1 MSKIVFIGKPDIV
14 YDVKFD
20 QIGEH
25 QVRLIFDDVTPKTET
40 LLSGFNLVNEHNGEV
55 QTERP
60 TYIYIYRTY
69 DDIPNQIELC
79 DDNVQW
85 VAPPEPEPE
94 PEPKP
99 PTEEELKAL
108 FERNKGIKVAESKAA
123 LASYLEGNPLKS
135 SCHGGKEAYY
145 NVTSDK
151 QTLMTSNYLT
161 YTIEKSAGIGSPVL
175 TWNATG
181 EPCEEWTEQEYL
193 QLILETSAYVKPL
206 VTKQQYYEV
215 EINSC
220 LTQEDLD
227 KIVIDYSSV
236 HNGELDADIT
246 S

>member
-1 MSKIVFIGKPDIV
+1 MSKIVFINEPNV
-14 YDVKFD
+14 TYNAEFY

-25 QVRLIFDDVTPKTET
+25 QVRLIFDSTMPNSDV
-40 LLSGFNLVNEHNGEV
+40 LLSGFNLVNEYNGEI
-55 QTERP
+55 QTER
-60 TYIYIYRTY
+60 TGYIYIYRTY
-69 DDIPNQIELC
+69 EDIPNQIELC

-85 VAPPEPEPE
+85 VAPPEPEPIPE
-94 PEPKP
+94 PEP
-99 PTEEELKAL
+99 PTEEELQAL
-108 FERNKGIKVAESKAA
+108 FERNKGIKIIESKFA
-123 LASYLEGNPLKS
+123 LASYLENNPLKS

-175 TWNATG
+175 TWNAMG

-236 HNGELDADIT
+236 H
-246 S
+246 SS

>member
-1 MSKIVFIGKPDIV
+1 MSKIVFSNNPDVTYDAQFYHIGDH
-14 YDVKFD
+14 
-20 QIGEH
+20 QI
-25 QVRLIFDDVTPKTET
+25 RLIFDSDIPDRDI
-40 LLSGFNLVNEHNGEV
+40 LLSGFNLVNEHNGEI

-60 TYIYIYRTY
+60 TYIYIYRIY

-85 VAPPEPEPE
+85 VAPPEPEPFPE
-94 PEPKP
+94 PEP
-99 PTEEELKAL
+99 PTEEELQAI
-108 FERNKGIKVAESKAA
+108 FEMNKEFKIAESKFA
-123 LASYLEGNPLKS
+123 LASYLEKNPLKS

-161 YTIEKSAGIGSPVL
+161 YTIEKSTGIVSPVL
-175 TWNATG
+175 TWNASG

-220 LTQEDLD
+220 STQEDLD

-236 HNGELDADIT
+236 H
-246 S
+246 SS

>member
-1 MSKIVFIGKPDIV
+1 MSKAIFKNKPDTI
-14 YDVKFD
+14 YDVQFS
-20 QIGEH
+20 QIGDH
-25 QVRLIFDDVTPKTET
+25 QARLFFNGNMPSRDI
-40 LLSGFNLVNEHNGEV
+40 LLSGFNLINEHNGEV
-55 QTERP
+55 QTER
-60 TYIYIYRTY
+60 TAYIYIYRIY
-69 DDIPNQIELC
+69 NDIPNQIELC

-108 FERNKGIKVAESKAA
+108 FERNKGIKVLESKAA

-175 TWNATG
+175 TWNASG

-193 QLILETSAYVKPL
+193 RLILETSAYVKPL

-220 LTQEDLD
+220 STQEDLD

-236 HNGELDADIT
+236 HSGELDADIT

>member
-1 MSKIVFIGKPDIV
+1 MSKIVFTNNPDVTYDAQFYHIGDH
-14 YDVKFD
+14 
-20 QIGEH
+20 QI
-25 QVRLIFDDVTPKTET
+25 RLIFDSDIPDRDI
-40 LLSGFNLVNEHNGEV
+40 LLSGFNLVNEHNGEI

-69 DDIPNQIELC
+69 DDVPNQIELC

-85 VAPPEPEPE
+85 VAPPEPEPIPE
-94 PEPKP
+94 PEP
-99 PTEEELKAL
+99 PTEEELQAI
-108 FERNKGIKVAESKAA
+108 FEMNKEFKIAESKFA
-123 LASYLEGNPLKS
+123 LASYLEKNPLKS

-161 YTIEKSAGIGSPVL
+161 YTIEKSTGIVSPVL
-175 TWNATG
+175 TWNASG

-220 LTQEDLD
+220 STQEDLD

-236 HNGELDADIT
+236 H
-246 S
+246 SS

>member
-1 MSKIVFIGKPDIV
+1 MSKIVFSNNPDVAYDAQFYHIGDH
-14 YDVKFD
+14 
-20 QIGEH
+20 QI
-25 QVRLIFDDVTPKTET
+25 RLIFDSDIPDRDI
-40 LLSGFNLVNEHNGEV
+40 LLSGFNLVNEHNGEI

-60 TYIYIYRTY
+60 TYIYIYRIY

-85 VAPPEPEPE
+85 VAPPEPEPIPE
-94 PEPKP
+94 PEP
-99 PTEEELKAL
+99 PTKEELQAIFKM
-108 FERNKGIKVAESKAA
+108 NKEFKIAESKFA
-123 LASYLEGNPLKS
+123 LASYLEKNPLKS

-161 YTIEKSAGIGSPVL
+161 YTIEKSTGIVSPVL

-181 EPCEEWTEQEYL
+181 ECCEVWTEEEYL
-193 QLILETSAYVKPL
+193 RLILETSAYVKPL

-220 LTQEDLD
+220 STQEDLD

-236 HNGELDADIT
+236 H
-246 S
+246 SS